1 MKWALHGDH
10 ISPGGTEPITGA
22 ITRRDDP
29 RGLLSSVQRWE
40 SSCGM
45 LSTWPAGE
53 GGIRTVGAPGGVLR
67 GSLGCPGGE
76 GWGL

>member
-45 LSTWPAGE
+45 LSTWPAE
-53 GGIRTVGAPGGVLR
+53 QRATRI
-67 GSLGCPGGE
+67 S
-76 GWGL
+76 